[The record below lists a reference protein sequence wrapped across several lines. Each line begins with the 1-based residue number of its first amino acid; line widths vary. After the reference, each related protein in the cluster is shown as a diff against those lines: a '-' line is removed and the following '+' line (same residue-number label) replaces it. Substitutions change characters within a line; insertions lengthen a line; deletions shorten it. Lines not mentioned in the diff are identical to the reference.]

1 MQLKRKNSI
10 LVIIVVLLLI
20 MTPLTILSIY
30 LNFSNILK
38 PSSIVKPSKEQ
49 ENENKEEI
57 VDNSRYKNGKL
68 YFYDQDNNLLGEYT
82 CQKDPCSY
90 AVSTID
96 DSNYAIEYLDTKEVE
111 TNVYLNQYVFIN
123 DNDTINLYD
132 INNNQILNTYKAIK
146 NYNNMIDESYMIVE
160 NNDNKWGI
168 IKLDNQVQTISDFN
182 YDFIGLKDLIGNNNL
197 IDTSN
202 FIVKNGDLWG
212 IIDNQGDLIS
222 NFLAGE
228 ITNYNDILISVKNN
242 NIYYLYDYNGKRV
255 VDENGF
261 NYTSFTDKY
270 INIIDKNNNLYIY
283 DYVNDKKISSN
294 MKIEGTDY
302 KNSFESVLNS
312 STNTIDVTVNNKTYN
327 YSL

>member
-1 MQLKRKNSI
+1 MQEKRKNSI

-20 MTPLTILSIY
+20 MIPFTIFSII
-30 LNFSNILK
+30 LNFSHILNSFNNQPVVEKK
-38 PSSIVKPSKEQ
+38 PET
-49 ENENKEEI
+49 NEEVVE
-57 VDNSRYKNGKL
+57 VERYKNGKL
-68 YFYDQDNNLLGEYT
+68 YFYDNNDNLLGEYT
-82 CQKDPCSY
+82 CQKNPCSY

-96 DSNYAIEYLDTKEVE
+96 DSAYSIEYLSTEEVE
-111 TNVYLNQYVFIN
+111 TNVILDRFVFIN
-123 DNDTINLYD
+123 DNNIINLYD
-132 INNNQILNTYKAIK
+132 IVSHQVLQTFKAIK
-146 NYNNMIDESYMIVE
+146 NYNNMIDENYMIVE

-168 IKLDNQVQTISDFN
+168 IKLSETIETICDFN

-202 FIVKNGDLWG
+202 FIIKNGELWG

-228 ITNYNDILISVKNN
+228 ITTYNDILISVKNN

-261 NYTSFTDKY
+261 NYASFTDKY
-270 INIIDKNNNLYIY
+270 VNIIDKNNNLYIY
-283 DYVNDKKISSN
+283 DYVNDNKLSAN

-302 KNSFESVLNS
+302 RNSFESVLNVT
-312 STNTIDVTVNNKTYN
+312 TNSIDVTINDETYN
-327 YSL
+327 YKI